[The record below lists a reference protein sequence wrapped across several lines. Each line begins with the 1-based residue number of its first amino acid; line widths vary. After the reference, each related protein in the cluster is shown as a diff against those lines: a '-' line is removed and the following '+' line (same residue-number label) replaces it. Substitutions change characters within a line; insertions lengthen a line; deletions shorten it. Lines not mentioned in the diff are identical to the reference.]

1 MWTAVTTITADTLCL
16 RSNAQSPSCW
26 NKKLSQKYRFQNM
39 ETTVYRIRIFVWGQ
53 ISPTFQGS
61 LKVFRGP
68 KVSDTCSSQ
77 HDYATELIN
86 LYLPSSCVR
95 SYFCLSWQFLG
106 LLIPSPAVWAVPR
119 VILGQDRG
127 VPWAVCT
134 VPLLRLLSI
143 LSFAK
148 CHHPHV
154 HPVTGGFFSVLY
166 CSCSCREAQLLLCL
180 STALLMQTLQI

>member
-1 MWTAVTTITADTLCL
+1 MHNRPAAGIK
-16 RSNAQSPSCW
+16 S
-26 NKKLSQKYRFQNM
+26 
-39 ETTVYRIRIFVWGQ
+39 
-53 ISPTFQGS
+53 S
-61 LKVFRGP
+61 LKSTDSRMWKKQFTDSEFLFEVRFPPLSKGLWKFLGAQKCR
-68 KVSDTCSSQ
+68 DTCSSQ

-86 LYLPSSCVR
+86 LYLPSSCVL

-154 HPVTGGFFSVLY
+154 HTVTGGFFSVLY

-180 STALLMQTLQI
+180 STALLMRILQI